1 MLFKCL
7 TIQESQR
14 KLDEKFF
21 RYNPHTGRSENFVN
35 AREVAKSFSLPAGSY
50 SVIPSTYSPG
60 SRGEFYLRVFTETSG
75 AGTESESGLR
85 ARSTENMIGSE
96 EEERN
101 TAVIKDED
109 TTVLEEEERNT
120 AVIKD
125 EDTTVLEDEEKN
137 TAVFEEEFV
146 PPQKDKTKGRR
157 GNVGRKGGK
166 GGENQIFRIKTDYT
180 EITISLVERQK

>member
-1 MLFKCL
+1 MLSKCL

-60 SRGEFYLRVFTETSG
+60 TRGEFYLRVFTETSQP
-75 AGTESESGLR
+75 GTEPESGLR

-109 TTVLEEEERNT
+109 TTVLEEEE
-120 AVIKD
+120 
-125 EDTTVLEDEEKN
+125 KN
-137 TAVFEEEFV
+137 TEVFEEEFV
-146 PPQKDKTKGRR
+146 PQQKDKTKGRR

-180 EITISLVERQK
+180 EITIRLVERQK